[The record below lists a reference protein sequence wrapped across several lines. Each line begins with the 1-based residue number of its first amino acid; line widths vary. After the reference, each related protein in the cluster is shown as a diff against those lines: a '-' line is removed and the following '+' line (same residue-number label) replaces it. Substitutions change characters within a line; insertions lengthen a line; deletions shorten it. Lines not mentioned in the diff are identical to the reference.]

1 MWNNKTPNLELIS
14 ELGTIELEPIKGCYV
29 LKKPLGKLSIT
40 TLDAKQFYNVFSL
53 PTLLKVG
60 LVTFKIEL
68 DEFDPVVKL
77 EYICP
82 LSESAFSAASFSKLY
97 ADIKEDI
104 ALCQSVYFNY
114 ITYLKSL
121 ANKVTSNK
129 SKTQQPS
136 WDFSKFN
143 QSAEDIINNINTIN
157 KEDNNE
163 D

>member
-14 ELGTIELEPIKGCYV
+14 ELGTIELEPVKGCYL
-29 LKKPLGKLSIT
+29 LKKTLGKVSIT
-40 TLDAKQFYNVFSL
+40 SLDSEQFYSMFSL
-53 PTLLKVG
+53 PTVLKVG
-60 LVTFKIEL
+60 IATFKIEL
-68 DEFDPVVKL
+68 DEFNPIVKL

-97 ADIKEDI
+97 ADIKDDI

-121 ANKVTSNK
+121 ANKVNSSK
-129 SKTQQPS
+129 SKTQQPA

-143 QSAEDIINNINTIN
+143 QSAEDIINNINTTN
-157 KEDNNE
+157 KEENNE